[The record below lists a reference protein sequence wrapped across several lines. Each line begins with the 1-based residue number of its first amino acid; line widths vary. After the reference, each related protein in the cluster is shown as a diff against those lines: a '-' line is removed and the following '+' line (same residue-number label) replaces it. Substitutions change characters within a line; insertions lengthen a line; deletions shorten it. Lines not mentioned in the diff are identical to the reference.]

1 MYISFEYYKIFYYAA
16 KYGSITRAAEALMN
30 NQSNITRTI
39 KNLESELDCTLFI
52 RSRKGVTLTPEGER
66 LYAHIS
72 AAVEQIQAG
81 EEEISL
87 ERTLNK
93 GLVTIGTSEIALR
106 CFLLPVLNE
115 YRRKYPGVRLRVFN
129 HSTPQALSALGEGL
143 ADIAVVTTPTGE
155 INSLISSEIMDI
167 KETAVCGTAF
177 SELAERELSV
187 SEISKQPLISLGRQT
202 KTYELYSEWFGKNGC
217 VFSPDI
223 EAATADQILP
233 MVKNNLGIGFVP
245 EEFLTEYPTE
255 QGVLKLSL
263 TEEAPHRKVCF
274 VKRRHYSL
282 SIAARE
288 LEKMIL
294 DKSCRNAEEF
304 KE

>member
-16 KYGSITRAAEALMN
+16 KYGNITRAAEALMN

-39 KNLESELDCTLFI
+39 KNLESELNCTLFI

-87 ERTLNK
+87 ERSLNK

-115 YRRKYPGVRLRVFN
+115 YRQKYPGVRLRVFN
-129 HSTPQALSALGEGL
+129 HSTPQALSALNDGL
-143 ADIAVVTTPTGE
+143 VDIAVVTTPMGE
-155 INSLISSEIMDI
+155 TNSLVSSEIMDI
-167 KETAVCGTAF
+167 RETAVCGTAF
-177 SELAERELSV
+177 SELAERMLSL
-187 SEISKQPLISLGRQT
+187 SEISKMPLISLGRQT
-202 KTYELYSEWFGKNGC
+202 KTYELYSEWFEKNGC
-217 VFSPDI
+217 IFSPDI

-245 EEFLTEYPTE
+245 EEFLAEYPNE
-255 QGVLKLSL
+255 NGVKRFLLM
-263 TEEAPHRKVCF
+263 EEIPHRMVCF
-274 VKRRHYSL
+274 VKRKNHSL
-282 SIAARE
+282 SIASRE
-288 LEKMIL
+288 MERMIL
-294 DKSCRNAEEF
+294 AKNIYEND
-304 KE
+304 

>member
-1 MYISFEYYKIFYYAA
+1 MYISFDYYKIFYYAA

-39 KNLESELDCTLFI
+39 KNLESELNCNLFV

-87 ERTLNK
+87 ERSLNK

-129 HSTPQALSALGEGL
+129 HSTPQALSALNDGL

-155 INSLISSEIMDI
+155 MNSLASSEIMDI

-177 SELAERELSV
+177 SELAKRELSL
-187 SEISKQPLISLGRQT
+187 SEISKMPLISLGRQT
-202 KTYELYSEWFGKNGC
+202 KTYELYSEWFGRHGC
-217 VFSPDI
+217 TFSPDI

-245 EEFLTEYPTE
+245 EEFLAEYPIE
-255 QGVLKLSL
+255 QGVLRLSL
-263 TEEAPHRKVCF
+263 TEEVPHRKVCF
-274 VKRRHYSL
+274 VKRKNHSL

-288 LEKMIL
+288 MERMIL
-294 DKSCRNAEEF
+294 ERDGSAGEENR
-304 KE
+304 

>member
-16 KYGSITRAAEALMN
+16 KYGNITRAAEALMN

-39 KNLESELDCTLFI
+39 KNLESELNCTLFI

-87 ERTLNK
+87 ERSLNK

-115 YRRKYPGVRLRVFN
+115 YRQKYPGVRLRVFN
-129 HSTPQALSALGEGL
+129 HSTPQALSALNDGL
-143 ADIAVVTTPTGE
+143 ADISVVTTPTGE
-155 INSLISSEIMDI
+155 TNSLVSSEIMDI
-167 KETAVCGTAF
+167 RETAVCGTAF
-177 SELAERELSV
+177 SELSERTLSL
-187 SEISKQPLISLGRQT
+187 SEISKMPLISLGRQT
-202 KTYELYSEWFGKNGC
+202 KTYELYSEWFEKNGC

-245 EEFLTEYPTE
+245 EEFLAEYPNE
-255 QGVLKLSL
+255 NGVLRLSL
-263 TEEAPHRKVCF
+263 TEEIPHRKVCF
-274 VKRRHYSL
+274 AKRKNHSL
-282 SIAARE
+282 SIAAKEMER
-288 LEKMIL
+288 MIL
-294 DKSCRNAEEF
+294 AKS
-304 KE
+304 K

>member
-16 KYGSITRAAEALMN
+16 KYGNITRAAEALMN

-39 KNLESELDCTLFI
+39 KNLESELNCTLFI

-87 ERTLNK
+87 ERSLNK
-93 GLVTIGTSEIALR
+93 GLVTIGTSEIAFR

-115 YRRKYPGVRLRVFN
+115 YRQKYPGVRLRVFN
-129 HSTPQALSALGEGL
+129 HSTPQALSALNDGL
-143 ADIAVVTTPTGE
+143 ADISVVTTPTGE
-155 INSLISSEIMDI
+155 TNSLVSSEIMDI
-167 KETAVCGTAF
+167 RETAVCGTAF
-177 SELAERELSV
+177 SELSERTLSL
-187 SEISKQPLISLGRQT
+187 SEISKMPLLSLGRQT
-202 KTYELYSEWFGKNGC
+202 KTYELYSEWFEKNDC

-223 EAATADQILP
+223 EVATADQILQ

-245 EEFLTEYPTE
+245 EEFLAEYPNE
-255 QGVLKLSL
+255 NGVLRLSL
-263 TEEAPHRKVCF
+263 TEEIPHRKVCF
-274 VKRRHYSL
+274 AKRKNHFL
-282 SIAARE
+282 SIAAKEMER
-288 LEKMIL
+288 MIL
-294 DKSCRNAEEF
+294 AKS
-304 KE
+304 K

>member
-16 KYGSITRAAEALMN
+16 KYGNITRAAEALMN

-39 KNLESELDCTLFI
+39 KNLESELNCTLFI

-87 ERTLNK
+87 ERSLNK

-115 YRRKYPGVRLRVFN
+115 YRQKYPGVRLRVFN
-129 HSTPQALSALGEGL
+129 HSTPQALSALNDGL
-143 ADIAVVTTPTGE
+143 VDIAVVTTPMGE
-155 INSLISSEIMDI
+155 TNSLVSSEIMDI
-167 KETAVCGTAF
+167 RETAVCGTAF
-177 SELAERELSV
+177 SELAERMLSL
-187 SEISKQPLISLGRQT
+187 SEISKMPLISLGRQT
-202 KTYELYSEWFGKNGC
+202 KTYELYSEWFEKNGC
-217 VFSPDI
+217 IFSPDI

-245 EEFLTEYPTE
+245 EEFLAEYPNE
-255 QGVLKLSL
+255 NGVKRLLL
-263 TEEAPHRKVCF
+263 MEEIPHRMVCF
-274 VKRRHYSL
+274 VKRKNHSL
-282 SIAARE
+282 SIASRE
-288 LEKMIL
+288 MERMIL
-294 DKSCRNAEEF
+294 AKSIYEND
-304 KE
+304 

>member
-1 MYISFEYYKIFYYAA
+1 MYISFDYYKIFYYAA

-39 KNLESELDCTLFI
+39 KNLESELNCNLFV

-87 ERTLNK
+87 ERSLNK

-129 HSTPQALSALGEGL
+129 HSTPQALSALNDGL

-155 INSLISSEIMDI
+155 MNSLASSEIMDI

-177 SELAERELSV
+177 SELAKRELSL
-187 SEISKQPLISLGRQT
+187 SEISKMPLISLGRQT
-202 KTYELYSEWFGKNGC
+202 KTYELYSEWFGRHGC
-217 VFSPDI
+217 TFSPD
-223 EAATADQILP
+223 
-233 MVKNNLGIGFVP
+233 KIGRAHV
-245 EEFLTEYPTE
+245 
-255 QGVLKLSL
+255 
-263 TEEAPHRKVCF
+263 
-274 VKRRHYSL
+274 
-282 SIAARE
+282 
-288 LEKMIL
+288 
-294 DKSCRNAEEF
+294 
-304 KE
+304 

>member
-16 KYGSITRAAEALMN
+16 KYGNITRAAEALMN

-39 KNLESELDCTLFI
+39 KNLESELNCTLFI

-87 ERTLNK
+87 ERSLNK

-115 YRRKYPGVRLRVFN
+115 YRQKYPGVRLRVFN
-129 HSTPQALSALGEGL
+129 HSTPQALSALNDGL
-143 ADIAVVTTPTGE
+143 ADISVVTTPTGE
-155 INSLISSEIMDI
+155 TNSLVSSEIMDI
-167 KETAVCGTAF
+167 RETAVCGTAF
-177 SELAERELSV
+177 SELSERTLSL
-187 SEISKQPLISLGRQT
+187 SEISKMPLISLGRQT
-202 KTYELYSEWFGKNGC
+202 KTYELYSEWFEKNGC
-217 VFSPDI
+217 IFSPDI

-245 EEFLTEYPTE
+245 EEFLAEYPNE
-255 QGVLKLSL
+255 NGVLRLSL
-263 TEEAPHRKVCF
+263 TEEIPHRKVCF
-274 VKRRHYSL
+274 AKRKNHFL

-288 LEKMIL
+288 MEQMIL
-294 DKSCRNAEEF
+294 AKS
-304 KE
+304 K

>member
-1 MYISFEYYKIFYYAA
+1 MYISFDYYKIFYYAA

-39 KNLESELDCTLFI
+39 KNLESELNCTLFV

-72 AAVEQIQAG
+72 AAIEQIQAG

-87 ERTLNK
+87 ERSLNK

-115 YRRKYPGVRLRVFN
+115 YRQKYPGVRLRLFN
-129 HSTPQALSALGEGL
+129 HSTPQALSALNDGL

-155 INSLISSEIMDI
+155 MNSLASSEIMDI

-177 SELAERELSV
+177 
-187 SEISKQPLISLGRQT
+187 
-202 KTYELYSEWFGKNGC
+202 
-217 VFSPDI
+217 
-223 EAATADQILP
+223 
-233 MVKNNLGIGFVP
+233 
-245 EEFLTEYPTE
+245 
-255 QGVLKLSL
+255 
-263 TEEAPHRKVCF
+263 
-274 VKRRHYSL
+274 
-282 SIAARE
+282 
-288 LEKMIL
+288 
-294 DKSCRNAEEF
+294 
-304 KE
+304 

>member
-16 KYGSITRAAEALMN
+16 KYGNITRAAEALMN

-39 KNLESELDCTLFI
+39 KNLESELNCTLFI

-87 ERTLNK
+87 ERSLNK

-115 YRRKYPGVRLRVFN
+115 YRQKYPGVRLRVFN
-129 HSTPQALSALGEGL
+129 HSTPQALSALNDGL
-143 ADIAVVTTPTGE
+143 ADISVVTTPTGE
-155 INSLISSEIMDI
+155 TNSLVSSEIMDI
-167 KETAVCGTAF
+167 RETAVCGTAF
-177 SELAERELSV
+177 SELSERTLSL
-187 SEISKQPLISLGRQT
+187 SEISKMPLLSLGRQT
-202 KTYELYSEWFGKNGC
+202 KTYELYSEWFEKNDC

-223 EAATADQILP
+223 EVATADQILQ

-245 EEFLTEYPTE
+245 EEFLAEYPNE
-255 QGVLKLSL
+255 NGVLRLSL
-263 TEEAPHRKVCF
+263 TEEIPHRKVCF
-274 VKRRHYSL
+274 AKRKNHFL
-282 SIAARE
+282 SIAAKEMER
-288 LEKMIL
+288 MIL
-294 DKSCRNAEEF
+294 AKS
-304 KE
+304 K

>member
-16 KYGSITRAAEALMN
+16 KYGNITRAAEALMN

-39 KNLESELDCTLFI
+39 KNLESELNCTLFI

-87 ERTLNK
+87 ECSLNK
-93 GLVTIGTSEIALR
+93 GLVTIGTSEIAFR

-115 YRRKYPGVRLRVFN
+115 YRQKYPGVRLRVFN
-129 HSTPQALSALGEGL
+129 HSTPQALSALNDGL
-143 ADIAVVTTPTGE
+143 ADISVVTTPTGE
-155 INSLISSEIMDI
+155 TNSLVSSEIMDI
-167 KETAVCGTAF
+167 RETAVCGTAF
-177 SELAERELSV
+177 SELSERTLSL
-187 SEISKQPLISLGRQT
+187 SEISKMPLISLGRQT
-202 KTYELYSEWFGKNGC
+202 KTYELYSEWFEKNGC

-245 EEFLTEYPTE
+245 EEFLAEYPNE
-255 QGVLKLSL
+255 NGVLRLSL
-263 TEEAPHRKVCF
+263 TEEIPHRKVCF
-274 VKRRHYSL
+274 AKRKNHSL
-282 SIAARE
+282 SIAAKEMER
-288 LEKMIL
+288 MIL
-294 DKSCRNAEEF
+294 AKS
-304 KE
+304 K

>member
-1 MYISFEYYKIFYYAA
+1 MYISFEYYKVFYYAA

-30 NQSNITRTI
+30 NQSNVTRTI
-39 KNLESELDCTLFI
+39 KNLESELNCTLFI

-115 YRRKYPGVRLRVFN
+115 YRRKYPGVRLRLFN
-129 HSTPQALSALGEGL
+129 HSTPQAIAALNDGL

-155 INSLISSEIMDI
+155 INPLVSSEIMDI

-177 SELAERELSV
+177 SEIAERKLSL
-187 SEISKQPLISLGRQT
+187 SDISKMPLISLGRQT
-202 KTYELYSEWFGKNGC
+202 KTYELYSEWFGQNGC

-245 EEFLTEYPTE
+245 EEFLEEYPME
-255 QGVLKLSL
+255 KGILRLSL
-263 TEEAPHRKVCF
+263 TEEIPHRRVCF
-274 VKRRHYSL
+274 VKRRNHSL

-288 LEKMIL
+288 LERMIL
-294 DKSCRNAEEF
+294 DKSRSGQF
-304 KE
+304 